1 MKAIRSVSV
10 AAAVSAASVLLT
22 GCTFGTSIDNL
33 LAPPK
38 QSIEQEQIYSALT
51 DAAGSGIRLKYPRS
65 GKYLSAFIIEDIDS
79 DGTDEAV
86 VFYERNGLGVDERT
100 LRINVLDQ
108 DDGKW
113 RSVCDTAAAG
123 SEIEKV
129 MISKLGTNER
139 VNLIIGSS
147 LINRSEKNVT
157 VYNYDSV
164 TESIIPTFSESY
176 SFIDITDL
184 DSDGTNDFLVLSG
197 SVNNSK
203 ATAEVYKL
211 DAEGKYHQYL
221 CELNGSFTEF
231 DRLSYGRL
239 PDGGTGLYIDAVSGA
254 GFIQTDVIRMT
265 DSGLKKVFGASEV
278 SYSTIRPSG
287 CSSYD
292 IDNDGVLE
300 IPVQVI
306 SPGYDGAPEAEQIK
320 LTNWM
325 SINSGGSLEHKY
337 SSYYSIGEGYVFVF
351 PDKWRDKVTVRR
363 DAIND
368 EIVFCAYADK
378 TVGREL
384 LRIYYAEDP
393 VSRDD
398 RLSAGYMLLHTKGDS
413 AYLALIPQSGD
424 NRDGLSVTSGDVAI
438 GFSYIE

>member
-1 MKAIRSVSV
+1 MKAIRLLSV
-10 AAAVSAASVLLT
+10 AAAVSAASVLLP
-22 GCTFGTSIDNL
+22 GCTFGTSIANL

-51 DAAGSGIRLKYPRS
+51 DATGSGIRLKYPRS

-108 DDGKW
+108 DGGKW

-129 MISKLGTNER
+129 MISQLGTNER

-157 VYNYDSV
+157 VYNYDSG
-164 TESIIPTFSESY
+164 TESITPTFSESY

-197 SVNNSK
+197 SVNNAK

-211 DAEGKYHQYL
+211 DTEGKYHQYL

-231 DRLSYGRL
+231 DSLSYGRL
-239 PDGGTGLYIDAVSGA
+239 PDGRTGLYIDAASGT
-254 GFIQTDVIRMT
+254 GFIQTDVIAMD

-278 SYSTIRPSG
+278 SYSTVRPSG

-292 IDNDGVLE
+292 IDSDGVLE

-306 SPGYDGAPEAEQIK
+306 SPGYDDAPEAEQIK

-325 SINSGGSLEHKY
+325 CINSGGSLDRKY

-351 PDKWRDKVTVRR
+351 PDKWRDKVSVRR

-368 EIVFCAYADK
+368 EIVFCAYEDK

-384 LRIYYAEDP
+384 LRIYCAEDP

-413 AYLALIPQSGD
+413 AYLALIPQSGVS
-424 NRDGLSVTSGDVAI
+424 RDGLSVTSGDVAI